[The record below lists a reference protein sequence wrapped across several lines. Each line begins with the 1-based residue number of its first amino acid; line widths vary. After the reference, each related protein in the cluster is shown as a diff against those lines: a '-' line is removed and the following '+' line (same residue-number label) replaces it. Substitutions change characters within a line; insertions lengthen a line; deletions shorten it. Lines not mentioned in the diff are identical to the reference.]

1 MISEEI
7 WLLAVTRHGVR
18 LTFLQPAMTKLGGVY
33 KNALRGTKQPPQAER
48 KVEGVSS

>member
-1 MISEEI
+1 MALGSDKTWGQTNI
-7 WLLAVTRHGVR
+7 
-18 LTFLQPAMTKLGGVY
+18 PAASNDKTWGAVY